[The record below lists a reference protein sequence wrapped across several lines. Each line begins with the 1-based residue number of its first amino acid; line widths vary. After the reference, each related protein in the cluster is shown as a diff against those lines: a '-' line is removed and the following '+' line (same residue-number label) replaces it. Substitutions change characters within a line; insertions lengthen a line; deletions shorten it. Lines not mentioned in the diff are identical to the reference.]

1 LCLIA
6 INEKT
11 LTTIPDEE
19 SELKNGSVFIES
31 SEDAEISK
39 EITEETEK
47 PITIKLLFKSMIN
60 VI

>member
-1 LCLIA
+1 M
-6 INEKT
+6 NEKT

-19 SELKNGSVFIES
+19 PESKNGPVFIES

-39 EITEETEK
+39 EITEESEK